1 MIRKYSLFLLLFLQI
16 QILNA
21 QDKPTR
27 FTISGYV
34 KDAATGEALIGA
46 NVYLR
51 ETMKGVQTNTYGY
64 YSITVDAADS
74 ITLMSSFVGYSDYM
88 QKMHITKDVRINI
101 NLRNKYIE
109 TQEVVITAKKED
121 QNVNSTQM
129 GTVQLDVEQ
138 IKTLPAFMGEVD
150 ILKTIQLL
158 PGVQSA
164 GEGNTGFYVRGGGPD
179 QNLILLDEALV
190 YNASHLFG
198 FFSVF
203 NSDAINNVSLIKGG
217 MPA

>member
-1 MIRKYSLFLLLFLQI
+1 MFRKYTLFLLLFLQI

-21 QDKPTR
+21 QDKSTR

-34 KDAATGEALIGA
+34 KDASTGEALIGA

-74 ITLMSSFVGYSDYM
+74 ITLMSSFVGYSDFL
-88 QKMHITKDVRINI
+88 QKMKPAKDVRLNI

-121 QNVNSTQM
+121 QNVNSTQWVPCNLM
-129 GTVQLDVEQ
+129 LNR
-138 IKTLPAFMGEVD
+138 
-150 ILKTIQLL
+150 LKPYLHL
-158 PGVQSA
+158 WVK
-164 GEGNTGFYVRGGGPD
+164 
-179 QNLILLDEALV
+179 LI
-190 YNASHLFG
+190 F
-198 FFSVF
+198 
-203 NSDAINNVSLIKGG
+203 
-217 MPA
+217 